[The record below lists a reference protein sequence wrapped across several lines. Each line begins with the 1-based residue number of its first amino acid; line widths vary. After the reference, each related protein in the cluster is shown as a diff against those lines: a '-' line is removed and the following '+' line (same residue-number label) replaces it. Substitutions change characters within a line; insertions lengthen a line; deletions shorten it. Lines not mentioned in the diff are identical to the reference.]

1 MISPGGRGE
10 RMETLQEDP
19 LDDAIKV
26 FTGNGNPALAQE
38 ICDHLGIPLGK
49 ATIRRFSNE
58 NIFVQIQENV
68 RERDVFVVQPLSS
81 PVSENLVELL
91 IMLDALKSASARRI
105 TAVVPYYSYAR
116 SDKKDMPR
124 ISIAG
129 RLIADLMVT
138 AGASRILT
146 MTLHSEQVQGFF
158 RCQAD
163 HLSATPILS
172 EYFRTLSLQNCVALA
187 TDAGSARRAGSYATR
202 LNIPLAF
209 IDKRRI
215 ADDQVE
221 VRAVVGDV
229 KGKTILLFDDEIATG
244 TSLLEAYNSL
254 EKIGAEVGDFYV
266 GATHGVFTAD
276 AVPRLMASR
285 IRQVVITNTVPL
297 PPGKCCDKIVQLSVA
312 PLFGEAIRRIHTG
325 ESVSEIFE

>member
-1 MISPGGRGE
+1 M
-10 RMETLQEDP
+10 TDQ
-19 LDDAIKV
+19 IKV
-26 FTGNGNPALAQE
+26 FSGNGNPRLAQD
-38 ICDHLGIPLGK
+38 ICQQLKIPLGQ
-49 ATIRRFSNE
+49 ANVQRFSNE
-58 NIFVQIQENV
+58 NVFVQILENV

-91 IMLDALKSASARRI
+91 IMIDALRGASAKRI

-129 RLIADLMVT
+129 RLIADLLVT
-138 AGASRILT
+138 AGAQRMLT

-172 EYFRTLSLQNCVALA
+172 DYFRSLELTNCVALA
-187 TDAGSARRAGSYATR
+187 GDAGSARRAGPYATR

-209 IDKRRI
+209 VDKRRVS
-215 ADDQVE
+215 DDQVE
-221 VRAVVGDV
+221 IRAIVGDV
-229 KGKTILLFDDEIATG
+229 EGKTILYFDDEIARA
-244 TSLLEAYNSL
+244 TSLLETVKLLQSF
-254 EKIGAEVGDFYV
+254 GVGDIYV
-266 GATHGVFTAD
+266 GATHGVFAGD
-276 AVPRLMASR
+276 ACSR
-285 IRQVVITNTVPL
+285 IMDSPIKQVVVTDTIPL
-297 PPGKCCDKIVQLSVA
+297 PPEKRCEKISQLSVA
-312 PLFGEAIRRIHTG
+312 PLFAQAIRRIHTG

>member
-1 MISPGGRGE
+1 M
-10 RMETLQEDP
+10 QDQ
-19 LDDAIKV
+19 IKV

-49 ATIRRFSNE
+49 ATIIRFSNE
-58 NIFVQIQENV
+58 NIFVQIEENV

-91 IMLDALKSASARRI
+91 IMMDALRSASARRI

-116 SDKKDMPR
+116 SDKKDKPR

-129 RLIADLMVT
+129 RLIADLLVT
-138 AGASRILT
+138 AGANRVLT

-163 HLSATPILS
+163 HLSATPILCD
-172 EYFRTLSLQNCVALA
+172 YFRSLHLENCVALA

-209 IDKRRI
+209 IDKRRVS
-215 ADDQVE
+215 DSKVE

-229 KGKTILLFDDEIATG
+229 QGKNILLFDDEIATG
-244 TSLLEAYNSL
+244 GSLLEAVNAL
-254 EKIGAEVGDFYV
+254 EKLGVSYQGLYV
-266 GATHGVFTAD
+266 GATHGVLTKD
-276 AVPRLMASR
+276 ACPRIMASN
-285 IRQVVITNTVPL
+285 IKQVVVTNTVPL
-297 PPGKCCDKIVQLSVA
+297 TPEKRCEKIVQLSVA

-325 ESVSEIFE
+325 ESVSMIFE